1 MIKVYANLVINGVK
15 TLDEVPAKLRLA
27 VETLVN
33 QILDND
39 NADVI

>member
-15 TLDEVPAKLRLA
+15 TLDEVPAKIRLA

-33 QILDND
+33 QILDN
-39 NADVI
+39 